1 MVLTCF
7 ILRKVIKT
15 YEIFNQPT
23 IYARHAM
30 TTANCYL
37 HSLRNLSVNVLWVRW
52 KVVFPARANKTPWK
66 KPNTIYI
73 LSGVCHFRG
82 IPSFNSIMHSTI
94 NDYSSHATP
103 HLPLSTSPLG
113 IVFSFHSVTCHS
125 HLGNCGKDLVWKPS
139 KKKFK
144 RQVWIHIT
152 RTQNSSAIY
161 LLFTPTKKTKPP
173 TSAYPRFENRRENNW
188 I

>member
-52 KVVFPARANKTPWK
+52 KVVFPARSNKTPWK

-161 LLFTPTKKTKPP
+161 LPFTPTKKTKPP